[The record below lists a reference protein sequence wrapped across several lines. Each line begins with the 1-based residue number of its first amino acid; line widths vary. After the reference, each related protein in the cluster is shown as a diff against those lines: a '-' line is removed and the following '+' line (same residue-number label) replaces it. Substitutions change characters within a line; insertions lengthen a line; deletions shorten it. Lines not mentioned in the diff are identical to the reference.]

1 MATVEEKTSV
11 KLERTTEGAA
21 RPAGNTGTAG
31 ANQSREAVQEIDLV
45 ALSYRFLEKIHWI
58 LLAAVVGALIAG
70 GIVYFVMT
78 PQYQATSKIYIVGS
92 DTTISLSDLQI
103 GSNLA
108 ADYQEVFKNWHIHE
122 LVDKRL
128 GLNYSYRELANRVSV
143 SNPTGTHVLYV
154 SVTSPDPEEAKLMAD
169 TYAQVAKEFI
179 ASRMDMREPN
189 VFEEARTPT
198 APVTPKKTR
207 DILIGFLLGALL
219 AMAVVTVKFISDD
232 RICTSEDIAKVGK
245 LPTLGMIPLQDM
257 SRNREEPSSAYAAR
271 GAKLLKGRKDKE

>member
-31 ANQSREAVQEIDLV
+31 ANRSREAVQEIDLV

-70 GIVYFVMT
+70 VIVYFVMT

-108 ADYQEVFKNWHIHE
+108 ADYQEVFKNWHVHE

-128 GLNYSYRELANRVSV
+128 GLNYSYRERGPSGCGGRQGDGGYLCPGGQGGYRQQDGHA
-143 SNPTGTHVLYV
+143 
-154 SVTSPDPEEAKLMAD
+154 
-169 TYAQVAKEFI
+169 
-179 ASRMDMREPN
+179 
-189 VFEEARTPT
+189 
-198 APVTPKKTR
+198 
-207 DILIGFLLGALL
+207 GAEC
-219 AMAVVTVKFISDD
+219 F
-232 RICTSEDIAKVGK
+232 
-245 LPTLGMIPLQDM
+245 
-257 SRNREEPSSAYAAR
+257 
-271 GAKLLKGRKDKE
+271 